1 MSTMQ
6 PTEAHR
12 KLWTALYNLAHREIF
27 EDYAESSDGPATQL
41 IADFEARA
49 VQAAINAEL
58 AAERER
64 VRVLREHGV
73 ESLMIA
79 RSWQM
84 VWGVA
89 LKLCAAVYS
98 CAVLTTATLVPTVA
112 DPVLIVKSPTRVVE
126 KLPIVPVVELRV
138 AIVPWVRIAEP
149 WLMLAV
155 LAVSVCTVP
164 LVILAAVDVV
174 VPAVSVGIVPSVI
187 VAVLDV
193 RLGIVP
199 VVIVAL
205 VLIVRLPVA
214 VP

>member
-84 VWGVA
+84 VWGD
-89 LKLCAAVYS
+89 KL
-98 CAVLTTATLVPTVA
+98 
-112 DPVLIVKSPTRVVE
+112 SPDS
-126 KLPIVPVVELRV
+126 V
-138 AIVPWVRIAEP
+138 AIFTKHEQAF
-149 WLMLAV
+149 
-155 LAVSVCTVP
+155 
-164 LVILAAVDVV
+164 LAAL
-174 VPAVSVGIVPSVI
+174 A
-187 VAVLDV
+187 ATEA
-193 RLGIVP
+193 RK
-199 VVIVAL
+199 
-205 VLIVRLPVA
+205 
-214 VP
+214 